1 MQATLKVIPHKH
13 FQVLMKD
20 NHFLKVI
27 SSDPPRPPQTS
38 PDLPRSP
45 HISPRLKAGLHAKH
59 PTSPYISLHLPTLSL
74 HLPTSPYISHISL
87 YLKAGLHAKHVL
99 SKKEALKVTS
109 P

>member
-20 NHFLKVI
+20 NHFLK
-27 SSDPPRPPQTS
+27 
-38 PDLPRSP
+38 
-45 HISPRLKAGLHAKH
+45 
-59 PTSPYISLHLPTLSL
+59 
-74 HLPTSPYISHISL
+74 
-87 YLKAGLHAKHVL
+87 AGLHAKHVL